1 MCRMA
6 NAAHAHAM
14 RRVGR
19 WTAGARAADSTVA
32 RDAGRMAGGCAGQ
45 FAAPEP
51 LLDRRAA
58 RPVSAT
64 PRHITRDRRRI
75 DAERVAR
82 GNRYFTERSAMAADA
97 GGAAV
102 AIKPAE
108 RGLDRMKLFPSLD
121 VPAPDAEPRLA
132 VEPAGAQ
139 GETARVSAAFET
151 LGPWLEYVDQV
162 VQRLLIWQQQHEDD
176 RLNLAGLLQ
185 PVEALEASCAHPRG
199 MPHWSSDSAAPW
211 TTLHAPAAHG
221 RLAELVNR
229 FELTPFETQVL
240 MLCVLP
246 LFEPRYRALIA
257 YLQGDEGAS
266 WPGVEFA
273 LTLFSATPVQ
283 RIAHRHLL
291 GTDAGALV
299 YHGLVYLAE
308 RNGRASTRDDA
319 SYLRVD
325 ETVYRYLSGADATS
339 LPTALT
345 QVAQW
350 CSASCAGDVLRDGP
364 WAACAQQIAACC
376 FGAEPGR
383 APLLLLHPADGCLA
397 LIAQLARDA
406 SRPTL
411 IVNLAALPDEMDEA
425 WPLLL
430 AALREARL
438 HGSVLVLQQLADGVA
453 RHGRLLNALAPR
465 LAGQL
470 VVGLCSE
477 QDASDVFA
485 TLPRVRV
492 TLPPRTREDDAQVLQ
507 ASLGRAG
514 DAWDLTVL
522 LQHTRIN
529 PDALESTLQEAHGY
543 RVLRD
548 AQAPLTPADLHQA
561 LRVRGQQHFG
571 SLAQRVLPRRT
582 FDDLIVSASVT
593 EQLHEIIAAIRQR
606 DAVLARGFAHKI
618 GHATGISA
626 LFYGESGTGKSMA
639 AEVLA
644 GELGVELIRVDLST
658 VVNKYIGETEKNL
671 SRIFDLAGA
680 DTGVLLFDEA
690 DALFGKRSEVKD
702 AQDRHANIE
711 VSYLLQRLEQYPGLV
726 VLTTNN
732 RSHLDDAF
740 TRRLTFMTRFEAP
753 DAHLREKMWR
763 AIWPAQVA
771 VDEEVDFAQLASVTE
786 LTGAGIRN
794 VALLASWLAAEQS
807 RAVNWAD
814 IARAVRRE
822 LSKTGRI
829 MPPI

>member
-1 MCRMA
+1 
-6 NAAHAHAM
+6 
-14 RRVGR
+14 
-19 WTAGARAADSTVA
+19 
-32 RDAGRMAGGCAGQ
+32 
-45 FAAPEP
+45 
-51 LLDRRAA
+51 
-58 RPVSAT
+58 
-64 PRHITRDRRRI
+64 
-75 DAERVAR
+75 
-82 GNRYFTERSAMAADA
+82 
-97 GGAAV
+97 
-102 AIKPAE
+102 
-108 RGLDRMKLFPSLD
+108 MKLFPSLD
-121 VPAPDAEPRLA
+121 VPAPDAEPHPA
-132 VEPAGAQ
+132 AESAGAQ

-162 VQRLLIWQQQHEDD
+162 LQQLLIWQQQHEDD

-185 PVEALEASCAHPRG
+185 PVEALEASCTHPRG
-199 MPHWSSDSAAPW
+199 MPHWSSDDTAPW
-211 TTLHAPAAHG
+211 TTLHAPTAHG
-221 RLAELVNR
+221 RLAEVIER
-229 FELTPFETQVL
+229 FGLTLFETQVL
-240 MLCVLP
+240 VLCALP

-299 YHGLVYLAE
+299 RHGLVYLAE

-319 SYLRVD
+319 AYLRVD

-350 CSASCAGDVLRDGP
+350 CSASRAGDILRDGP

-397 LIAQLARDA
+397 FIAQLARDA
-406 SRPTL
+406 GRPTL
-411 IVNLAALPDEMDEA
+411 VVNLAALPDEMDEA

-438 HGSVLVLQQLADGVA
+438 HGSVLVLQQLTDGVA

-465 LAGQL
+465 LARHGQP

-477 QDASDVFA
+477 QDAGDVFA

-492 TLPPRTREDDAQVLQ
+492 TLPPRAREDDTRLLQ
-507 ASLGRAG
+507 ASLSPAG
-514 DAWDLTVL
+514 DGWDLTAL
-522 LQHTRIN
+522 LRHTRVN
-529 PDALESTLQEAHGY
+529 PDALESTLKEAHGY
-543 RVLRD
+543 RALRD
-548 AQAPLTPADLHQA
+548 AQTPLTPADLHQA

-571 SLAQRVLPRRT
+571 SLAQRVSPRRT
-582 FDDLIVSASVT
+582 FDDLIVSPNVA

-606 DAVLARGFAHKI
+606 DAVLARGFARKI
-618 GHATGISA
+618 GNATGISA

-671 SRIFDLAGA
+671 SRIFDLAVA

-732 RSHLDDAF
+732 RGHLDDAF

-753 DAHLREKMWR
+753 DARLREKMWH

-771 VDEEVDFAQLASVTE
+771 VDEEVDFAQLAAVTE

-794 VALLASWLAAEQS
+794 VALLASWLAAEQG
-807 RAVNWAD
+807 RAVNRAD
-814 IARAVRRE
+814 IERAVRRE

-829 MPPI
+829 MPHI